1 MAIKALIFDL
11 GSVLLAIDWEK
22 YREDTG
28 QEVPIQNL
36 WPIDYE
42 KMNTELLQ
50 FLVNMRP
57 LYKIAILSNGG
68 LREAM
73 NRKFRLGELVDL
85 MVFDGEEGV
94 SKPDSRIYQLTLM
107 RLAVQAEEA
116 VFIDDKV
123 RNVDA
128 AQQLGIHSI
137 HFKNTAQ
144 ALAEIQTIL
153 SSDRGRFVTNL

>member
-11 GSVLLAIDWEK
+11 GGVLLDIDWEK

-28 QEVPIQNL
+28 QQAPLQNF
-36 WPIDYE
+36 WPIGYE
-42 KMNTELLQ
+42 KMNTALLQ

-57 LYKIAILSNGG
+57 PYKTAILSNGG
-68 LREAM
+68 IREAM

-94 SKPDSRIYQLTLM
+94 SKPDSRIYHLTLM

-116 VFIDDKV
+116 IFVDDKV
-123 RNVDA
+123 RNIDA

-144 ALAEIQTIL
+144 TLAEIQTIL
-153 SSDRGRFVTNL
+153 SSDRQYFVTNS